1 MPSTSK
7 ESGGTPSRR
16 RTRTV
21 DREFHRLDGSSIDV
35 AFMQSWSD
43 QHIVCHNG
51 FKVLKLPYKVM
62 AVDWSSPDFGKQ
74 WETVPKFS
82 MCIFLPDAKEG
93 LWSLVEKMA
102 PSPEFLHVH
111 LPVKSVSVGIVCVP
125 RFKLS
130 FGGSIVNNLKSLG
143 LNLAFDPFM
152 ASMTE
157 MVKEEATEGRMYVD
171 DVIHKAVIE
180 MNEEG
185 SVAAAAVESDDDMGF
200 SLYDDYEPPKPVDF
214 VADHPFAFFII
225 EETSGA
231 IVFAGHVLDPSVE

>member
-1 MPSTSK
+1 
-7 ESGGTPSRR
+7 
-16 RTRTV
+16 
-21 DREFHRLDGSSIDV
+21 
-35 AFMQSWSD
+35 MQSWSD
-43 QHIVCHNG
+43 QHIACHDG

-62 AVDWSSPDFGKQ
+62 DVDWSSPDIDWKQ

-82 MCIFLPDAKEG
+82 MCIFLPVANEG
-93 LWSLVEKMA
+93 LWSLVEKMTS
-102 PSPEFLHVH
+102 SPEFLHEH
-111 LPVKSVSVGIVCVP
+111 LPVKSVSVGMFWLP

-143 LNLAFDPFM
+143 LNMAFDPFM

-157 MVKEEATEGRMYVD
+157 MVKDEVTTEGRIYVD

-180 MNEEG
+180 VIEEG
-185 SVAAAAVESDDDMGF
+185 SVAAAAVESDDDLGF
-200 SLYDDYEPPKPVDF
+200 SLYDDYVPPKPVDF
-214 VADHPFAFFII
+214 VADHPFVFFMV